1 MRNIYCS
8 LNSSRQ
14 FLTCCGISSNEF
26 YVNSKEYLHNILLL
40 KSDYVGI
47 HCYKGFDALLGAEE
61 IQSFFSTEDLR
72 FGDFCF
78 VDFLKAAD
86 LDMLTPTQISELL
99 YAAHMKELL
108 HDSFFP
114 ALQNHFIF
122 LSHDD
127 SNFIKLF
134 YNQQSVV
141 INILCKVI
149 ASSFQQYNETT
160 IAPMPQT
167 LVNTIFGLFEQGV
180 IIKRSCLRSAGNIQ
194 RLSLY
199 IIGNI
204 ADMDFL
210 INNEAEAIA
219 TAVTSKTLVYGN
231 QKWDII

>member
-1 MRNIYCS
+1 M
-8 LNSSRQ
+8 
-14 FLTCCGISSNEF
+14 
-26 YVNSKEYLHNILLL
+26 
-40 KSDYVGI
+40 
-47 HCYKGFDALLGAEE
+47 
-61 IQSFFSTEDLR
+61 
-72 FGDFCF
+72 
-78 VDFLKAAD
+78 
-86 LDMLTPTQISELL
+86 
-99 YAAHMKELL
+99 
-108 HDSFFP
+108 
-114 ALQNHFIF
+114 
-122 LSHDD
+122 
-127 SNFIKLF
+127 
-134 YNQQSVV
+134 
-141 INILCKVI
+141 I